1 MRMRK
6 AVLLITK
13 ITGAVALAATTHVN
27 VSIHV
32 SIREWD
38 LPTPNSRPHD
48 PAVGADGALW
58 YTAQEANAI
67 GRLDPVTGE
76 IKQFALSTPRSG
88 PHGLVSDAAGNI
100 WFTANYAAYIGKLDP
115 KTGKVTE
122 FKISDPR
129 GHDPHTPMIAP
140 DGRVWFTVQQGNVV
154 GVLDPKS
161 GAVKLADVPTP
172 HALPYGMVEDS
183 KGVPYFCEFGSNK
196 ITRVDP
202 DTMELHEY
210 PLPEGA
216 RPRRLAL
223 ANDTTIYYSDF
234 QRGYLGRLDTASGAV
249 KEWPSPGGPESRPY
263 GIAITRDGIVWYSE
277 SGVKPNTL
285 VRFDPKTGDFQK
297 WNIPSG
303 GGVVRNMAATSDGRL
318 YLACS
323 GVNKVA
329 IAKVG
334 KVEARTTR

>member
-1 MRMRK
+1 MRK
-6 AVLLITK
+6 ALILTS
-13 ITGAVALAATTHVN
+13 TMYAALTFAAATHVN
-27 VSIHV
+27 V

-67 GRLDPVTGE
+67 GRLDPKTGE
-76 IKQFALSTPRSG
+76 MKQFALSTPHSG
-88 PHGLVSDAAGNI
+88 PHGLVSDPAGNI
-100 WFTANYAAYIGKLDP
+100 WFTANYAGYIGKLDP
-115 KTGKVTE
+115 KTGNVTE
-122 FKISDPR
+122 YKINDPR
-129 GHDPHTPMIAP
+129 GHDPHTPMITP

-161 GAVKLADVPTP
+161 AGIKLADVPTA
-172 HALPYGMVEDS
+172 HALPYGIVQDS

-196 ITRVDP
+196 LTRIDP
-202 DTMELHEY
+202 ATMEMHEY
-210 PLPEGA
+210 LLPEGA

-223 ANDTTIYYSDF
+223 ADDTRIYYSDF
-234 QRGYLGRLDTASGAV
+234 QRGYLGCLDTASGAV
-249 KEWPSPGGPESRPY
+249 KAWLSPGGAQSRPY

-303 GGVVRNMAATSDGRL
+303 GGVVRNLAATSDGRL

-329 IAKVG
+329 VANIG
-334 KVEARTTR
+334 KVEERAAR